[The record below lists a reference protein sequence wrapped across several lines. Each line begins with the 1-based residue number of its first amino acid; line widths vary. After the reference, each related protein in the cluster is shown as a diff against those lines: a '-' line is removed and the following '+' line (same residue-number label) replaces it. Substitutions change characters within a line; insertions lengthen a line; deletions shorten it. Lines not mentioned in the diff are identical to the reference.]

1 MWAGL
6 CLGKNTAW
14 LENGQPVPVSVG
26 FGRGPI
32 EAVVVAV
39 ARAELLAGKAGAVAE
54 EVELGAVVV
63 EHLEPVADFAEV
75 AVAVQVGLGNPVAGQ
90 EQGRSLVPFEVSCY
104 SLL

>member
-1 MWAGL
+1 M
-6 CLGKNTAW
+6 
-14 LENGQPVPVSVG
+14 PVSVG

-39 ARAELLAGKAGAVAE
+39 ARAELLAGKAEAVAE

-75 AVAVQVGLGNPVAGQ
+75 AVAVQVGLGNPVAGR
-90 EQGRSLVPFEVSCY
+90 EQGRSLVPSVVSCY